1 MYICLKS
8 IYTLKI
14 VHRYNEGYKHNPE
27 LSTAAMFIGYC
38 LEFAKF
44 LYAKNKALINAF
56 SYICLFPTLSAS
68 VETSAQKNM
77 AKIQFNCELT
87 IMNYD
92 LFYKT
97 Y

>member
-8 IYTLKI
+8 IYTPKV

-27 LSTAAMFIGYC
+27 LSTAAMFMAV
-38 LEFAKF
+38 LKEFAKF

-68 VETSAQKNM
+68 VETSAQKN
-77 AKIQFNCELT
+77 ATKIQFNCELI
-87 IMNYD
+87 IMNSE
-92 LFYKT
+92 LFHRIY
-97 Y
+97 